1 MSKFGGSNNKKDVP
15 GISSG
20 SMSDIV
26 FMLLFFFMVTTQM
39 RETENKVQVTIPE
52 ATEAVKLERKDLAC
66 YVNIGTPIRSLQAQY
81 GTDARIQLNDA
92 FKTKDDIR
100 DFVASER
107 AALREGDNDGITG
120 MRMALDTPEATF
132 IAHPTLAPSQTMP
145 VMLPIIFLTAA
156 HTCGYPPL
164 LSSTIPQAE
173 PVEATT
179 HPQRAESFPR

>member
-107 AALREGDNDGITG
+107 EALSEGDRPKMTVCIRADQDVRMGIVVDVKQEL
-120 MRMALDTPEATF
+120 RRCSATN
-132 IAHPTLAPSQTMP
+132 IM
-145 VMLPIIFLTAA
+145 
-156 HTCGYPPL
+156 Y
-164 LSSTIPQAE
+164 STRKPAK
-173 PVEATT
+173 
-179 HPQRAESFPR
+179 